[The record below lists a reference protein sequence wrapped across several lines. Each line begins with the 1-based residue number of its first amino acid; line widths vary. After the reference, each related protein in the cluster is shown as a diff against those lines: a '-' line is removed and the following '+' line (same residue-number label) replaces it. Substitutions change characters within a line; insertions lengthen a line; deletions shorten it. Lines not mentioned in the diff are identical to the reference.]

1 MGGKEMEKQKGITL
15 IALVITIIILLIL
28 AGISIATLTGENG
41 ILSKAN
47 TAQTETEKAGAKE
60 KVQMAVMSSYDNS
73 GKLDYT
79 QLKTNLDNVE
89 GIDKNT
95 VPQII
100 TEQSFD
106 LIVKV
111 DGYEVKIEKNGKVTV
126 EEAIEGNPTPNPPA
140 GDTVKPGE
148 IVTDGNKEYTNNGT
162 AVIPEGFAIVPG
174 CDDVSEGLV
183 ISDDAGDTEVDSNNI
198 VANGNQFVWV
208 PVTNIDNFETIE
220 GYENRNVQ
228 NYLASCSEPST
239 SGYNTEV
246 AEYNS
251 MKQSVEENQGFY
263 IGRYE
268 AGKDSKGNLV
278 VKKNSPVYN
287 DIGWGTSMTD
297 ITGGAVELS
306 KNFANGK
313 NYQGKVTS
321 TLIYGVQWDATMQFF
336 DSNYLNHSCDENSYV
351 RNSEGKGNYG
361 SIDLIKTGSNESY
374 KMKNIYDMAGN
385 VWEWTME
392 DYNMFGRVL
401 RGGCYAHTASN
412 DQVSIRGSSGLPGN
426 HVAFGFRIALYL

>member
-1 MGGKEMEKQKGITL
+1 M
-15 IALVITIIILLIL
+15 LIL

-47 TAQTETEKAGAKE
+47 NSKIETEKASAKE
-60 KVQMAVMSSYDNS
+60 KVQMAIMSSFDNS

-89 GIDKNT
+89 GIDEAT
-95 VPQII
+95 VPLTI
-100 TEQSFD
+100 TEDTFSFT
-106 LIVKV
+106 VKV
-111 DGYEVKIEKNGKVTV
+111 DGYDVTIDENGKVTE
-126 EEAIEGNPTPNPPA
+126 EEAIEGNPTPNPPV

-183 ISDDAGDTEVDSNNI
+183 ISDDAGDTEVDSSNI

-208 PVTNIDNFETIE
+208 PVTNIDNFERID
-220 GYENRNVQ
+220 GYDNGNIQGR
-228 NYLASCSEPST
+228 LAECLEPFLNGYST
-239 SGYNTEV
+239 EKTE
-246 AEYNS
+246 YDT

-268 AGKDSKGNLV
+268 AGKDSKGDLV
-278 VKKNSPVYN
+278 VKKNSPVYTN
-287 DIGWGTSMTD
+287 IKWGTSMTD

-306 KNFANGK
+306 KNFVNGK

-336 DSNYLNHSCDENSYV
+336 DSNYLSHSCDKNSYV
-351 RNSEGKGNYG
+351 RDSTGKGHYESES
-361 SIDLIKTGSNESY
+361 SITTGSNENY
-374 KMKNIYDMAGN
+374 KVKNIYDMAGN

-392 DYNMFGRVL
+392 VFISGTISARVL
-401 RGGCYAHTASN
+401 RGCGYNTEGGAC
-412 DQVSIRGSSGLPGN
+412 VSYRGNGFPYESREI
-426 HVAFGFRIALYL
+426 FGFRLVLYL

>member
-1 MGGKEMEKQKGITL
+1 MKKQKGITL

-47 TAQTETEKAGAKE
+47 NSKIETEKASAKE
-60 KVQMAVMSSYDNS
+60 KVQMAVMSSFDNS

-89 GIDKNT
+89 GIDEET
-95 VPQII
+95 VPSPTI
-100 TEQSFD
+100 TR
-106 LIVKV
+106 LPITVNV
-111 DGYEVKIEKNGKVTV
+111 DGYDVKIDENGKVTV
-126 EEAIEGNPTPNPPA
+126 EEAIEGNPTPNPPV

-208 PVTNIDNFETIE
+208 PVTNIANFKTIE
-220 GYENRNVQ
+220 GYENGNLQ

-263 IGRYE
+263 I
-268 AGKDSKGNLV
+268 
-278 VKKNSPVYN
+278 
-287 DIGWGTSMTD
+287 
-297 ITGGAVELS
+297 
-306 KNFANGK
+306 NG
-313 NYQGKVTS
+313 
-321 TLIYGVQWDATMQFF
+321 
-336 DSNYLNHSCDENSYV
+336 E
-351 RNSEGKGNYG
+351 
-361 SIDLIKTGSNESY
+361 
-374 KMKNIYDMAGN
+374 
-385 VWEWTME
+385 
-392 DYNMFGRVL
+392 RV
-401 RGGCYAHTASN
+401 
-412 DQVSIRGSSGLPGN
+412 
-426 HVAFGFRIALYL
+426 

>member
-1 MGGKEMEKQKGITL
+1 MKKQKGITL

-47 TAQTETEKAGAKE
+47 NSKIETEKASAKE
-60 KVQMAVMSSYDNS
+60 KVQMAVMSSFDNS
-73 GKLDYT
+73 EKLDYI

-111 DGYEVKIEKNGKVTV
+111 DGYDATIDENGKVTV
-126 EEAIEGNPTPNPPA
+126 EEAIEGNPTPNPPV

-174 CDDVSEGLV
+174 CEDVSEGLV

-208 PVTNIDNFETIE
+208 PVTNIDNFKRID
-220 GYENRNVQ
+220 GYDNGNIQGR
-228 NYLASCSEPST
+228 LAECLEPFLNGYST
-239 SGYNTEV
+239 EKTE
-246 AEYNS
+246 YDT

-278 VKKNSPVYN
+278 VKKNSPVYTN
-287 DIGWGTSMTD
+287 IKWGTSMTD

-306 KNFANGK
+306 KNFVNGK

-336 DSNYLNHSCDENSYV
+336 DSNYLSHSCDKNSYV
-351 RNSEGKGNYG
+351 RDSTGKGHYESES
-361 SIDLIKTGSNESY
+361 SITTGSNENY
-374 KMKNIYDMAGN
+374 KVKNIYDMAGN

-392 DYNMFGRVL
+392 VFISGTISARVL
-401 RGGCYAHTASN
+401 RGCGYN
-412 DQVSIRGSSGLPGN
+412 DEGRDSVSYRGNGFPYESREI
-426 HVAFGFRIALYL
+426 FGFRLALYL

>member
-1 MGGKEMEKQKGITL
+1 MKKQKGITL

-47 TAQTETEKAGAKE
+47 NSKIETEKASAKE
-60 KVQMAVMSSYDNS
+60 KVQMAVMSSFDNS

-89 GIDKNT
+89 GIDEET
-95 VPQII
+95 VPSPTI
-100 TEQSFD
+100 TR
-106 LIVKV
+106 LPITVNV
-111 DGYEVKIEKNGKVTV
+111 DGYDVKIDENGKVTV
-126 EEAIEGNPTPNPPA
+126 EEAIEGNPTPNPPV

-208 PVTNIDNFETIE
+208 PVTNIDNFERID
-220 GYENRNVQ
+220 GYDNGNIQGR
-228 NYLASCSEPST
+228 LAECLEPFLNGYST
-239 SGYNTEV
+239 EKTE
-246 AEYNS
+246 YDT

-268 AGKDSKGNLV
+268 AGKDSKGDLV
-278 VKKNSPVYN
+278 VKKNSPVYTN
-287 DIGWGTSMTD
+287 IKWGTSMTD

-306 KNFANGK
+306 KNFVNGK
-313 NYQGKVTS
+313 KYQGKATS

-374 KMKNIYDMAGN
+374 KMNNIYDMAGN

-401 RGGCYAHTASN
+401 RGGCYTHTASN